1 MTTEKFTP
9 GKWRAEITCHEF
21 CDTGDYIL
29 DFGIVTEENI
39 GIAQC
44 FDNSVVNE
52 EEAEANCHLI
62 AAAPEMY
69 SNEEKNLKILKI
81 IQNVY
86 TELKYLFEHDSDVK
100 TCLPNLPEDTFDLIL
115 KKIKIRI
122 IKTENALKKARGE
135 ER

>member
-1 MTTEKFTP
+1 MNTEKFTQ
-9 GKWRAEITCHEF
+9 
-21 CDTGDYIL
+21 GDYIS

-69 SNEEKNLKILKI
+69 RMLESVHNLLSGYLLYMPIRTSMERQQYEHKVKQIEKL
-81 IQNVY
+81 
-86 TELKYLFEHDSDVK
+86 
-100 TCLPNLPEDTFDLIL
+100 
-115 KKIKIRI
+115 
-122 IKTENALKKARGE
+122 LKKARGE
-135 ER
+135 NE